1 MWVQQPKIIIIKL
14 EVRVKRED
22 KLTFGAGVA
31 ATVSFLGSAAGVAG
45 VAPGVADGS
54 ISTKD
59 APTATVS
66 PSFAWYFVITPL
78 YFARISTVTLSVSI
92 RAMISS
98 ALTDAPTSKN
108 KKFQSKLCHLLLTK
122 DSTTPSLMES
132 PIVGTC

>member
-1 MWVQQPKIIIIKL
+1 MFD
-14 EVRVKRED
+14 ED
-22 KLTFGAGVA
+22 EAAGVDETGAGYGVEATGVALTTGVGSATFGAGVA

-98 ALTDAPTSKN
+98 ALTDAPT
-108 KKFQSKLCHLLLTK
+108 FLTK